1 VTNQTAHFI
10 SALEV
15 VRVKSAYQK
24 PVLRHFGLVRELTAG
39 GSGIDSENNP
49 QDYCGNESKNKQRC

>member
-1 VTNQTAHFI
+1 MTNQTSHFI

-15 VRVKSAYQK
+15 VRVRSAYQK

-39 GSGIDSENNP
+39 GSGTKTEDNPNN
-49 QDYCGNESKNKQRC
+49 CGNFGVKKQRC